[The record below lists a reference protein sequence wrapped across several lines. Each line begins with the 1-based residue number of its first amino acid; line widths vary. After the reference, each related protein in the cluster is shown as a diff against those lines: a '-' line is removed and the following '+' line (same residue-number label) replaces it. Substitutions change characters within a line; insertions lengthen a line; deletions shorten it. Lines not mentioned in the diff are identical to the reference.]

1 VKALQLTALNG
12 PSSLILR
19 EIEGAPQL
27 NAIFAGHKRILIEV
41 HAAGVSFPELLQ
53 SYGRYQQQDE
63 LPFTPG
69 GEVAGIVLDAPAD
82 AAVQVGDRVCAF
94 TQSGGFAEVVAAPAM
109 LAFPLHPSLS
119 FAEGAALIMNY
130 HTAYFCLVTRGHLEA
145 GEWVAVH
152 GAAGGVGAATIQV
165 AKGLGAHVIAIVSNA
180 EKAAV
185 AHAMGADVVV
195 RSTDAW
201 KDEVIAASDGGVD
214 MVIDPVGGDR
224 AIDIMRTLREGGRWV
239 IAGFA
244 AGSIPQVKVNRLL
257 LKNITAVG
265 AGWGAYAFSKPELCA
280 SIQRELTHLIDAG
293 SVKPLVGARFP
304 IERGAD
310 ALAHLEKRMAVGKVV
325 IEVRSTNL

>member
-12 PSSLILR
+12 PSSLTLS
-19 EIEGAPQL
+19 EVEAVPQL
-27 NAIFAGHKRILIEV
+27 NVIFSGHERVLIEV

-69 GEVAGIVLDAPAD
+69 GEVAGIVLEAPPGAS
-82 AAVQVGDRVCAF
+82 VKKGDRVCAF
-94 TQSGGFAEVVAAPAM
+94 TQSGGFAEVAVAPAM
-109 LAFPLHPSLS
+109 LAFPLHPNLS

-130 HTAYFCLVTRGHLEA
+130 HTAYFCLVTRGQLVA
-145 GEWVAVH
+145 NMWVAVH

-165 AKGLGAHVIAIVSNA
+165 AKGLGANVIAIVSND

-185 AHAMGADVVV
+185 AYAMGADVVV
-195 RSTDAW
+195 RSTDPW
-201 KDEVIAASDGGVD
+201 KDEVIAASSGGVD

-224 AIDIMRTLREGGRWV
+224 AVDIMRTLREGGRWV

-244 AGSIPQVKVNRLL
+244 AGSIPEVKVNRLL
-257 LKNITAVG
+257 LNNITAIG

-280 SIQRELTHLIDAG
+280 HIQRELTKLIDSGA
-293 SVKPLVGARFP
+293 VKPLVGARFP
-304 IERGAD
+304 IEQGAE
-310 ALAHLEKRMAVGKVV
+310 ALSHLEERIAVGKVV
-325 IEVRSTNL
+325 IEVRSTN